1 MEQVHAAPID
11 PYSTTTNTSSLYEV
25 SSNCNAALSCS
36 RPPQSLL
43 TESAPRPSV
52 HRINNSKNPSTYLH
66 DRNERHYTWGAPE
79 PPRDCSHSPTRR
91 VNDILGQIAS
101 EVPRHAPGAFDDIP
115 TRCPRI
121 TAPADHNG
129 RRKRVPEGWLSPHV
143 THILK
148 LARSKSGALRMT
160 RQVFAMVPPQRLL
173 QNLRSLLPRQP
184 KRIAPEPSQGCCASH
199 IACFPL

>member
-1 MEQVHAAPID
+1 MHLIPTLALMEQVHAAPID

-101 EVPRHAPGAFDDIP
+101 EVPHFNDTLQVHSTTYPHVAPESLRQQ
-115 TRCPRI
+115 TI
-121 TAPADHNG
+121 TAGASAC
-129 RRKRVPEGWLSPHV
+129 RRAG
-143 THILK
+143 
-148 LARSKSGALRMT
+148 
-160 RQVFAMVPPQRLL
+160 
-173 QNLRSLLPRQP
+173 
-184 KRIAPEPSQGCCASH
+184 SH
-199 IACFPL
+199 HT